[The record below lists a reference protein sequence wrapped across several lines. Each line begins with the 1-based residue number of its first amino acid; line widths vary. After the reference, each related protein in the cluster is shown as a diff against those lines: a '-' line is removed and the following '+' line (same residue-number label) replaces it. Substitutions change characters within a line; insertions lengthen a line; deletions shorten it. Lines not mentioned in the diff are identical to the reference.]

1 MRLLFYWLLASL
13 IVISSCASSSKNEE
27 SRQSYEN
34 LITLQQP
41 DGQPNKPAQI
51 YIDSVKSITRDQKRA
66 LLIQGTFPDACT
78 NLEEI
83 THRIKN
89 DSLFIDMKAWRN
101 PETMCAQVLTS
112 FSYIYRELDED
123 ELTSHS
129 EVIINDTA
137 YNY

>member
-1 MRLLFYWLLASL
+1 MKLLFFWLLTAL
-13 IVISSCASSSKNEE
+13 IVISSCTSSSKNEE
-27 SRQSYEN
+27 PRQSYEN
-34 LITLQQP
+34 LITLQKP

-51 YIDSVKSITRDQKRA
+51 YIDSVKSITRDQKKA

-83 THRIKN
+83 SHRIQN
-89 DSLFIDMKAWRN
+89 DSLFLHMKAWRN
-101 PETMCAQVLTS
+101 PEMMCAQVLTS
-112 FSYIYRELDED
+112 FSYIYKEISED